1 MSPPRKGWGSLTRKG
16 AASMNERGREST
28 RELER
33 TEKPRSDA
41 NTNTPWVAD
50 KKKRPVKTVKP
61 AKTEDTTPR
70 PRFVIPDD
78 AIKEIEV
85 RAGKRAERLLRYL
98 KEAGT
103 AYAAERWAD
112 AKKALRP
119 LLVEVPDAPVVQEI
133 HGMVLYRQGK
143 WALAVKE
150 LELAH
155 LATRSYDL
163 YPAIMDCYRA
173 LRKWKKVETLWD
185 ELRAESPGAEITAEG
200 RIVAAG
206 ALADQAR
213 VQDGIRIM
221 EKAPRPKTN
230 PKEHHLRSWYV
241 LADLYDKA
249 GESSKARALFQKVAN
264 HDPELADVLDRLDAL
279 G

>member
-1 MSPPRKGWGSLTRKG
+1 MAPARKGWGSLTRKG
-16 AASMNERGREST
+16 AASMNDVRSTSSREI
-28 RELER
+28 ER
-33 TEKPRSDA
+33 TEKPRVDRD
-41 NTNTPWVAD
+41 NKPQYVA
-50 KKKRPVKTVKP
+50 KSTKQRPVPRASKKHDE
-61 AKTEDTTPR
+61 AIER

-103 AYAAERWAD
+103 AYASERWAD
-112 AKKALRP
+112 AKKSLRP
-119 LLVEVPDAPVVQEI
+119 LLIEVPDAPVVQEL

-143 WALAVKE
+143 WQLATKE

-155 LATRSYDL
+155 LATRSFDL
-163 YPAIMDCYRA
+163 YPALMDCYRA

-185 ELRAESPGAEITAEG
+185 ELRAESPSAEVTSEG

-206 ALADQAR
+206 AKADQGR
-213 VQDGIRIM
+213 EQDGIRLM

-241 LADLYDKA
+241 LADLYDRV
-249 GESSKARALFQKVAN
+249 GESSKARSLFQKVAQ
-264 HDPELADVLDRLDAL
+264 HDPELADVLERLDAL
-279 G
+279 D